1 MAIQNAEVAQTFSQ
15 LADLLEI
22 QGANPF
28 RIRAY
33 RTAARTL
40 IELSQNVADVIEA
53 HGKLYEYPGIGKDLA
68 SKIEEIVQTGH
79 LQAFDEAAEK
89 TPKFLL
95 DFLKIP
101 TLGPK
106 RVKILHEKLGI
117 KSLEDLQRVAESNEI
132 LKVRG
137 FGEKTRA
144 EILEGIKKIQQEQKK
159 HVLLF
164 EAEEAANLLSRYLSK
179 APGLQKL
186 EVAGSFRRRK
196 EVVADLDIL
205 VTAKKSQPV
214 MEHFLKFENIA
225 KVISKGSTRSTV
237 NLKSGLQ
244 VDLRVV
250 DNNSYGAALLYF
262 TGSKAHNIAVRARA
276 LKRGLKIN
284 EYGVFKG
291 EKSIVS
297 AKEEE
302 IYELLKLPYIEPEL
316 RENRGEIEAAV
327 KGQLPH
333 LIQIKDLQGDLH
345 MHTTASDGRNSLKEM
360 ALAAKKMGYAYI
372 GITDHSRRVAV
383 AHGLDKKQLLKQ
395 IDQIDELNAEIQG
408 ITILKSIEVDILEDG
423 RLDLPD
429 DVLEKL
435 DYTVGAIHSYFQ
447 LPSQKQTDRIL
458 RAMDNP
464 HFRIFAHPMGRLIG
478 KREPYAMNVEKIMK
492 AAKERSIILELNSQP
507 ERMDLS
513 DTLCRMAKDL
523 GVKIAISTDSHSVNQ
538 LNLMKYGVGQAR
550 RGWLEKKDVINTL
563 PLAKLKKIFQ
573 SGYE

>member
-68 SKIEEIVQTGH
+68 SKIEEIAQTGH

-196 EVVADLDIL
+196 EIVADLDIL

>member
-196 EVVADLDIL
+196 EIVADLDIL

-523 GVKIAISTDSHSVNQ
+523 GIKIAISTDSHSVNQ